1 MIYQFLLNFVDTFGF
16 LNVFRYITFRTGLS
30 FFTSLVIVLIIGFN
44 VNAAPIPKAPNP
56 DVKSYILIDYDSG
69 MVIAEKN
76 ADLILPPASIT
87 KIMTSYIIFT
97 ELQNETLAKSDYVL
111 VSKKAWKTG
120 GSKMFIEVGKKVK
133 VSDLLQGIITS
144 SGNDASVAMAEHI
157 SGDEE
162 TFSIYM
168 NQLAENLGMVNTSY
182 ANSTGL
188 PNDDLFTTARDISLL
203 ARSLIKKFPDEYKLY
218 SKKEYVYNE
227 IKQYSRNKLLYL
239 DDTVDGMKTGYTK
252 KAGYCLVSS
261 ALRGK
266 KRLISVVLGAKSP
279 EHRTNASKSLLEYG
293 FRFFETHK
301 LYEQNKIVTEGNI
314 FGGSQQKIK
323 LGVLDDEYISIPRR
337 QIKNIKTKYV
347 IDQNL
352 TAPVQKG
359 ESIGYAVIQLQGK
372 NITTIKL
379 YAMESVD
386 EGSFYRKTLD
396 SILRKF

>member
-1 MIYQFLLNFVDTFGF
+1 MKTFIKKSVKIHLSVLLLLFTVNIY
-16 LNVFRYITFRTGLS
+16 
-30 FFTSLVIVLIIGFN
+30 
-44 VNAAPIPKAPNP
+44 AAPIPKAPNP

-76 ADLILPPASIT
+76 SDLILPPASIT

-97 ELQNETLAKSDYVL
+97 ELKNQTLDRKDDVL

-133 VSDLLQGIITS
+133 VSDLLHGIITS

-168 NQLAENLGMVNTSY
+168 NQMAENLGMTNTSY

-188 PNDDLFTTARDISLL
+188 PNDDLYTTAKDISIL
-203 ARSLIKKFPDEYKLY
+203 ARSLIKKFPKEYKLY
-218 SKKEYVYNE
+218 SQREYVYNE

-239 DDTVDGMKTGYTK
+239 DDSVDGMKTGFTK

-266 KRLISVVLGAKSP
+266 RRLISVVMGAKSP

-301 LYEQNKIVTEGNI
+301 IYKQNKVVTEGKV
-314 FGGSQQKIK
+314 FGGSQPSVK
-323 LGVLDDEYISIPRR
+323 LTVLEDAYISIPRR
-337 QIKNIKTKYV
+337 QIKNIKHKYV
-347 IDQNL
+347 IDKNL
-352 TAPVQKG
+352 TAPIVKG
-359 ESIGYAVIQLQGK
+359 EVIGYAVIQLEGESL
-372 NITTIKL
+372 TTIKL
-379 YAMESVD
+379 HSMEDIS

-396 SILRKF
+396 SILRSF

>member
-1 MIYQFLLNFVDTFGF
+1 MKIFNKKSVNIYLSVLLLLFAVN
-16 LNVFRYITFRTGLS
+16 
-30 FFTSLVIVLIIGFN
+30 TS
-44 VNAAPIPKAPNP
+44 AAPIPKAPNP

-76 ADLILPPASIT
+76 SDLILPPASIT

-97 ELQNETLAKSDYVL
+97 ELNNQTLDKKDDVL
-111 VSKKAWKTG
+111 VSEKAWKTG

-133 VSDLLQGIITS
+133 VSDLLHGIITS

-168 NQLAENLGMVNTSY
+168 NQMAENLGMTNTSY

-188 PNDDLFTTARDISLL
+188 PNDDLYTTAKDISIL
-203 ARSLIKKFPDEYKLY
+203 ARSLIKKFPKEYKLY
-218 SKKEYVYNE
+218 SQREYVYNE

-239 DDTVDGMKTGYTK
+239 DDSVDGMKTGFTK

-266 KRLISVVLGAKSP
+266 RRLISVVMGAKSP

-301 LYEQNKIVTEGNI
+301 IYTQNKVVTEGKV
-314 FGGSQQKIK
+314 FGGSQPSVK
-323 LGVLDDEYISIPRR
+323 LAVQEDAYISIPRR
-337 QIKNIKTKYV
+337 QIKNIKYKYV
-347 IDQNL
+347 IDKNL
-352 TAPVQKG
+352 TAPIGKG
-359 ESIGYAVIQLQGK
+359 EVVGYAVIELEGESL
-372 NITTIKL
+372 TTIKL
-379 YAMESVD
+379 HSMEDVS

-396 SILRKF
+396 SILRSF

>member
-1 MIYQFLLNFVDTFGF
+1 MKTFIKKSVKIHLSVLL
-16 LNVFRYITFRTGLS
+16 LL
-30 FFTSLVIVLIIGFN
+30 FT
-44 VNAAPIPKAPNP
+44 VNISAAPIPKAPNP

-76 ADLILPPASIT
+76 SDLILPPASIT

-97 ELQNETLAKSDYVL
+97 ELKNQTLDRKDDVL

-133 VSDLLQGIITS
+133 VSDLLHGIITS

-168 NQLAENLGMVNTSY
+168 NQMAENLGMTNTSY

-188 PNDDLFTTARDISLL
+188 PNDDLYTTAEDISIL
-203 ARSLIKKFPDEYKLY
+203 ARSLIMKFPKDYKLY
-218 SKKEYVYNE
+218 SQKEYVYND

-239 DDTVDGMKTGYTK
+239 DDSVDGMKTGFTK

-266 KRLISVVLGAKSP
+266 RRLISVVMGAKSP

-301 LYEQNKIVTEGNI
+301 IYKQNKVVTEGKV
-314 FGGSQQKIK
+314 FGGSQPSVK
-323 LGVLDDEYISIPRR
+323 LTVLEDAYISIPRR
-337 QIKNIKTKYV
+337 QIKNIKHKYV
-347 IDQNL
+347 IDKNL
-352 TAPVQKG
+352 TAPIVKG
-359 ESIGYAVIQLQGK
+359 EVIGYAVIQLEGESL
-372 NITTIKL
+372 TTIKL
-379 YAMESVD
+379 HSMEDVS

-396 SILRKF
+396 SILRSF

>member
-1 MIYQFLLNFVDTFGF
+1 MKIFNKKSVNIYLSVLLLLFAVN
-16 LNVFRYITFRTGLS
+16 
-30 FFTSLVIVLIIGFN
+30 TS
-44 VNAAPIPKAPNP
+44 AAPIPKAPNP

-76 ADLILPPASIT
+76 SDLILPPASIT

-97 ELQNETLAKSDYVL
+97 ELNNQTLDRKDDVL
-111 VSKKAWKTG
+111 VSEKAWKTG

-133 VSDLLQGIITS
+133 VSDLLHGIITS

-168 NQLAENLGMVNTSY
+168 NQMAENLGMTNTSY

-188 PNDDLFTTARDISLL
+188 PNDDLYTTAKDISIL
-203 ARSLIKKFPDEYKLY
+203 ARSLIKKFPKEYKLY
-218 SKKEYVYNE
+218 SQREYVYNE

-239 DDTVDGMKTGYTK
+239 DDSVDGMKTGFTK

-266 KRLISVVLGAKSP
+266 RRLISVVMGAKSP
-279 EHRTNASKSLLEYG
+279 EHRTNSSKSLLEYG

-301 LYEQNKIVTEGNI
+301 IYTQNKVVTEGKV
-314 FGGSQQKIK
+314 FGGSQPSVK
-323 LGVLDDEYISIPRR
+323 LAVQEDAYISIPRR
-337 QIKNIKTKYV
+337 QIKNIKYKYV
-347 IDQNL
+347 IDKNL
-352 TAPVQKG
+352 TAPIGKG
-359 ESIGYAVIQLQGK
+359 EVVGYAVIELEGESL
-372 NITTIKL
+372 TTIKL
-379 YAMESVD
+379 HSMEDVS

-396 SILRKF
+396 SILRSF

>member
-1 MIYQFLLNFVDTFGF
+1 MKIFNKKSVNIHLSVLLLLFAVN
-16 LNVFRYITFRTGLS
+16 
-30 FFTSLVIVLIIGFN
+30 TS
-44 VNAAPIPKAPNP
+44 AAPIPKAPNP

-76 ADLILPPASIT
+76 SDLILPPASIT

-97 ELQNETLAKSDYVL
+97 ELKNQTLDRKDDVL

-133 VSDLLQGIITS
+133 VSDLLHGIITS

-168 NQLAENLGMVNTSY
+168 NQMAENLGMTNTSY

-188 PNDDLFTTARDISLL
+188 PNDDLYTTAKDISIL
-203 ARSLIKKFPDEYKLY
+203 ARSLIMKFPKDYKLY
-218 SKKEYVYNE
+218 SQKEYVYND

-239 DDTVDGMKTGYTK
+239 DDSVDGMKTGFTK

-266 KRLISVVLGAKSP
+266 RRLISVVMGAKSP

-301 LYEQNKIVTEGNI
+301 IYTQNKVVTEGKV
-314 FGGSQQKIK
+314 FGGSQPSVK
-323 LGVLDDEYISIPRR
+323 LTVMEDAYISIPRR
-337 QIKNIKTKYV
+337 QIKNIKYKYV
-347 IDQNL
+347 IDKNL
-352 TAPVQKG
+352 TAPIEKG
-359 ESIGYAVIQLQGK
+359 EVVGYAVIQLEGESL
-372 NITTIKL
+372 TTIKL
-379 YAMESVD
+379 HSTEDIS

-396 SILRKF
+396 SILRSF

>member
-1 MIYQFLLNFVDTFGF
+1 MKIFNKKSVNIYLSVLLLLFAVN
-16 LNVFRYITFRTGLS
+16 
-30 FFTSLVIVLIIGFN
+30 TS
-44 VNAAPIPKAPNP
+44 AAPIPKAPNP

-76 ADLILPPASIT
+76 SDLILPPASIT

-97 ELQNETLAKSDYVL
+97 ELNNQTLDRKDDVL
-111 VSKKAWKTG
+111 VSEKAWKTG

-133 VSDLLQGIITS
+133 VSDLLHGIITS

-168 NQLAENLGMVNTSY
+168 NQMAENLGMTNTSY

-188 PNDDLFTTARDISLL
+188 PNDDLYTTAKDISIL
-203 ARSLIKKFPDEYKLY
+203 ARSLIKKFPKEYKLY
-218 SKKEYVYNE
+218 SQREYVYNE

-239 DDTVDGMKTGYTK
+239 DDSVDGMKTGFTK

-266 KRLISVVLGAKSP
+266 RRLISVVMGAKSP
-279 EHRTNASKSLLEYG
+279 EHRTNSSKSLLEYG

-301 LYEQNKIVTEGNI
+301 IYTQNKVVTEGKV
-314 FGGSQQKIK
+314 FGGSQPSVK
-323 LGVLDDEYISIPRR
+323 LAVQEDAYISIPRR
-337 QIKNIKTKYV
+337 QIKNIKYKYV
-347 IDQNL
+347 IDKNL
-352 TAPVQKG
+352 TAPIGKG
-359 ESIGYAVIQLQGK
+359 EVVGYAVIELDGESL
-372 NITTIKL
+372 TTIKL
-379 YAMESVD
+379 HSMEDVS

-396 SILRKF
+396 SILRSF

>member
-1 MIYQFLLNFVDTFGF
+1 MNIFKKSSIYINAFAVLALIFT
-16 LNVFRYITFRTGLS
+16 LNVF
-30 FFTSLVIVLIIGFN
+30 
-44 VNAAPIPKAPNP
+44 AAPIPKAPNP

-97 ELQNETLAKSDYVL
+97 ELKNDTLAKNDDVI

-162 TFSIYM
+162 TFAIYM
-168 NQLAENLGMVNTSY
+168 NQLAKNLGMTNTSY

-188 PNDDLFTTARDISLL
+188 PDDNLFTSARDISTL
-203 ARSLIKKFPDEYKLY
+203 ARSLIKSFPKEYKLY

-239 DDTVDGMKTGYTK
+239 DDSVDGMKTGFTQ

-279 EHRTNASKSLLEYG
+279 DQRTNVSKALLEYG
-293 FRFFETHK
+293 FRFYETHK
-301 LYEQNKIVTEGNI
+301 IFEENKIITEGKV
-314 FGGSQQKIK
+314 FGGSQQMVK
-323 LGVLDDEYISIPRR
+323 LGVLEDAYISIPRR
-337 QIKNIKTKYV
+337 QIKNIKQKYV
-347 IDQNL
+347 IDKNL
-352 TAPVQKG
+352 TAPINQGDAV
-359 ESIGYAVIQLQGK
+359 GYVVIQLDRETL
-372 NITTIKL
+372 TTIKL
-379 YAMESVD
+379 YSMESVN

-396 SILRKF
+396 SILRSF

>member
-1 MIYQFLLNFVDTFGF
+1 MDTFTDNSIYKHF
-16 LNVFRYITFRTGLS
+16 L
-30 FFTSLVIVLIIGFN
+30 LVIVLIIGFN

-97 ELQNETLAKSDYVL
+97 ELQNETLAKNDYVL
-111 VSKKAWKTG
+111 ISKKAWKTG

-301 LYEQNKIVTEGNI
+301 LYEQNKIVTEGDI

-396 SILRKF
+396 SVLRKF